1 MINIWLKNINQTL
14 LNILIDWLYTFIF
27 DIFFFSLII
36 SWTILTLYILCLYTF
51 IYFNSERSLSI
62 LFFFFITLTSIHCIS
77 LSVHFSLLWFI
88 SVYFYPFSLLWSIQ
102 SILVTLV
109 RSIQFDYFV
118 PFRSIRSIL
127 VYLLKNGKKRHVW
140 VETWECLF

>member
-1 MINIWLKNINQTL
+1 M
-14 LNILIDWLYTFIF
+14 
-27 DIFFFSLII
+27 FSFLLII
-36 SWTILTLYILCLYTF
+36 SWMILTLYILCLYTF

-127 VYLLKNGKKRHVW
+127 VYLLKNGKKK
-140 VETWECLF
+140 TCLGWNLRVPILNLKLKKKYGWQKIILLFLIV